1 MKEKKK
7 GFTLIELLAVIVI
20 LAIIALIATPI
31 VLNLINTARKGAFA
45 RSAEGVVK
53 SANLFYAQGLVDNP
67 ITKDITFTCNNT
79 ECTTTDVLDANGN
92 PSKLDVDGK
101 VGTGTITIYE
111 DGKVSL
117 TLTDGTYTATK
128 EKDGKIT
135 VNKVNSKVEKKITIT
150 FDANGGQMSTPSKEV
165 TVNGTYGELPV
176 PTYTGYAF
184 MGWYTSATDGT
195 KIEESTQ
202 VTITEN
208 QTLYAQWAV
217 CNGFDDNNNC
227 ITLTNYTTG
236 DAITLGGYKWHVIGD
251 MGTEVTLLMDANQ
264 LGDNSTMNH
273 CTNDTNASTDC
284 GVDSTGKYLVY
295 SWDKSLIRTYL
306 NGQFLTDLE
315 SKINNEIVSTP
326 ICADSSKYDAT
337 TYGGYLMSELNAL
350 GKPEECSNQV
360 SDKVRLITM
369 SEYWNMSPNY
379 SGTNG
384 NYPNVENITKAAGAY
399 KSWLYNSSIGWWWT
413 MGAASSSFL
422 SIDVYVSNARTVAG
436 DGYLYYGD
444 GALLGFDEDAEG
456 VRPVITIVK

>member
-117 TLTDGTYTATK
+117 TLTDGNNVATK

-135 VNKVNSKVEKKITIT
+135 VKKVDSQEEKKITIT
-150 FDANGGQMSTPSKEV
+150 FDANGGQVSTPSKEV
-165 TVNGTYGELPV
+165 TVNGTYGELPI
-176 PTYTGYAF
+176 PTYTGYVF
-184 MGWYTSATDGT
+184 NGWYTNATDGT
-195 KIEESTQ
+195 KLEESTL

-208 QTLYAQWAV
+208 QTLYAQWKLV
-217 CNGFDDNNNC
+217 DIF
-227 ITLTNYTTG
+227 TNKTYTTG
-236 DAITLGGYKWHVIGD
+236 DYVVLGGYKWHVIGD
-251 MGTEVTLLMDANQ
+251 TGNEVTLLMDANQ
-264 LGDNSTMNH
+264 LGSNSTMAH
-273 CTNDTNASTDC
+273 CTWDTDKSTDC
-284 GVDSTGKYLVY
+284 GVDSTGTYYVY

-306 NGQFLTDLE
+306 NGEFLTDLE
-315 SKINNEIVSTP
+315 SKITNEIVSTS
-326 ICADSSKYDAT
+326 ICADPSKANHET
-337 TYGGYLMSELNAL
+337 TYGGYLMSELNTL
-350 GKPEECSNQV
+350 GKTRKCSKQV
-360 SDKVRLITM
+360 SDKIRLISY
-369 SEYWNMSPNY
+369 SEYYNMSPYYTSQNA
-379 SGTNG
+379 
-384 NYPNVENITKAAGAY
+384 NYPNVENITKISSDSDY
-399 KSWLYNSSIGWWWT
+399 SSWLYSSSINDWWT
-413 MGAASSSFL
+413 MGSYSDAGAYHVRSARFVFSSGVLDSNFGGAA
-422 SIDVYVSNARTVAG
+422 N
-436 DGYLYYGD
+436 
-444 GALLGFDEDAEG
+444 G
-456 VRPVITIVK
+456 VRPVVTIVK